1 MIMEKIIV
9 TCPCCNKQI
18 VICKIAGEISCD
30 FYIGEETEYIDDS
43 DILHYEFGMTGGA
56 NCE

>member
-1 MIMEKIIV
+1 MEKIIV

-30 FYIGEETEYIDDS
+30 FYIGEETEDIDDS